1 MSYIIR
7 IGLFLGALLCCIS
20 TVMGQSD
27 AKIITGKVID
37 ADSGDGIPYAT
48 VVFQLADDSV
58 IGGTSTDES
67 GQFRASVN
75 AEDIKIQISFIG
87 YETLVIENRS
97 LNATE
102 NNLGEVGLTRSAL
115 ALEEAEVA
123 AEKSTVEFKLDKRV
137 FNVGKDISS
146 TGAGALEVLDQ
157 VPSVNVDIEGNIT
170 LRGNGGVQILIDGKP
185 SVLSDDGANAL
196 GTITSDMIEKVEV
209 ITNPS
214 AKYEAGGTSGILNI
228 VLKKEEKT
236 GINGSISVNTG
247 IPDNHSIGA
256 SLNYR
261 TKKLNLFTQL
271 GGGYRSLPRFNEST
285 NINRLDS
292 TIIESDGV
300 AYRNEQFVNILL
312 GSDFYL
318 NDFNTITIS
327 GNYALELEDQ
337 PSETDFNFYSIGE
350 EAIPAWERT
359 EVTSAVNPKWRYDVQ
374 YEKQFKDDKE
384 HKLQFSA
391 LGNFFGKDLE
401 SEFTNTALSN
411 AVEDEFQ
418 QTASNFF
425 QSDYTFK
432 LDYTDPVSELVTLE
446 TGFQYQINDVGNEF
460 KVSDLVDGVWVVDS
474 GLTNTFE
481 WNQKVLGVYGTAAYE
496 KSNWGVKLGLRVEN
510 TDLNT
515 FLVDTEEANDQN
527 YTNLFPTAH
536 ASWKATERFSL
547 QAGYSRRIFR
557 PRLWDLNPFFNIRNA
572 FNIRQGN
579 PDLQPEFAD
588 SYELTAIMLLP
599 KVSLNGSVYHLYTT
613 EVVERVSFFEN
624 NVNVTMPLNIGT
636 ENKTGIEL
644 NGKYEPMK
652 WLTLTGDFNYGFFQ
666 RRGEFQDQRFDFN
679 GDQWEGELTAKMKLQ
694 KTVDFEVS
702 GEYNSS
708 VITVQGRQSASWS
721 LDLGLRKKLWKGKGV
736 INASVR
742 DLFATRIR
750 ETVIDRDDF
759 YLYSFSQR
767 GTFFT
772 LGFSYSFGKGEAMTY
787 SGRVRR

>member
-7 IGLFLGALLCCIS
+7 IVLFLGTLLCCIS

-27 AKIITGKVID
+27 AKVITGKVID
-37 ADSGDGIPYAT
+37 AESRDGIPYAT

-67 GQFRASVN
+67 GLFRASVN
-75 AEDIKIQISFIG
+75 TEEIKIQVSFIG
-87 YETLVIENRS
+87 YETQVIENRS
-97 LNATE
+97 LNALE
-102 NNLGEVGLTRSAL
+102 NNLGEVELIRSAL

-146 TGAGALEVLDQ
+146 AGAGALEVLDQ

-261 TKKLNLFTQL
+261 TKKINLFTQW

-318 NDFNTITIS
+318 NDYNTITIS

-337 PSETDFNFYSIGE
+337 PSETDFNFYSIVE

-401 SEFTNTALSN
+401 SEFTNTALSD

-418 QTASNFF
+418 QTTSNFF

-460 KVSDLVDGVWVVDS
+460 KVSDLVDGVWGGDS

-481 WNQKVLGVYGTAAYE
+481 WNQNVLGVYGTAAYE

-515 FLVDTEEANDQN
+515 FLVDTEEANVQN

-588 SYELTAIMLLP
+588 SYELTAIILLP

-613 EVVERVSFFEN
+613 EVIERVSFFEN

-636 ENKTGIEL
+636 KNKTGLEL

-708 VITVQGRQSASWS
+708 VITVQGRQSASWN